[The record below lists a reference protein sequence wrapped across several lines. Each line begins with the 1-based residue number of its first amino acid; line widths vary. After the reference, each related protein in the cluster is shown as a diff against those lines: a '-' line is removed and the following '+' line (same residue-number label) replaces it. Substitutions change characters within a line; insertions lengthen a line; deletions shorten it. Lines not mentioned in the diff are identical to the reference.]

1 MTARVPQLSRAIMRD
16 EQVSPDRSVAKR
28 LVDLFGAT
36 VGLLFTFL
44 LLPFIAAAIRADS
57 PGPILFTQGR
67 VGRHG
72 RRFKML
78 KFRTMH
84 RWAEEQRDS
93 LEPWNEMSGP
103 IFKIAGD
110 PRVTRV
116 GRLLRRFSLDELP
129 QFWNVLKGEMSLVGT
144 RPPTPEEVEQYELW
158 HYRRI
163 AIRPGITGLW
173 QVSGR
178 AEVKDFDQTVALD
191 LKYIDEWSLW
201 LDLKI
206 LLRTLIVVL
215 LGQGA
220 A

>member
-1 MTARVPQLSRAIMRD
+1 MRNGR
-16 EQVSPDRSVAKR
+16 VSPDHSVVKR
-28 LVDLFGAT
+28 LVDLVGAAA
-36 VGLLFTFL
+36 GLLVTLL
-44 LLPFIAAAIRADS
+44 LLPFIAVAIRADS
-57 PGPILFTQGR
+57 PGAVLFTQER
-67 VGRHG
+67 VGRNG
-72 RRFKML
+72 RRFRML

-84 RWAEEQRDS
+84 RWAEEQKDD
-93 LEPWNEMSGP
+93 LERWNEMSGP
-103 IFKIAGD
+103 IFKIADD

-144 RPPTPEEVEQYELW
+144 RPPTPQEVEQYELW

-163 AIRPGITGLW
+163 TIRPGMTGLW

-178 AEVKDFDQTVALD
+178 AGVRDFDQIVALD

-206 LLRTLIVVL
+206 LLRTLAVVL
-215 LGQGA
+215 FGQGA

>member
-1 MTARVPQLSRAIMRD
+1 MRVRRT
-16 EQVSPDRSVAKR
+16 SPDRSVAKR
-28 LVDLFGAT
+28 FLDIAGAA
-36 VGLLFTFL
+36 VGLLVTLL
-44 LLPFIAAAIRADS
+44 LLPFAALAIRADS
-57 PGPILFTQGR
+57 PGPILFTQER

-72 RRFKML
+72 RRFRIL

-84 RWAEEQRDS
+84 RWAEEQRVS

-103 IFKIAGD
+103 IFKMAGD
-110 PRVTRV
+110 PRVTRM

-144 RPPTPEEVEQYELW
+144 RPPTPEEVERYELW

-163 AIRPGITGLW
+163 TIRPGMTGLW
-173 QVSGR
+173 QVSRR
-178 AEVKDFDQTVALD
+178 AGVKDFDQIVALD